1 LEITYPPNNFEAD
14 KVSITLQFKL
24 WCEAAS
30 YRLTANLLDIAE
42 KTNLQQK
49 QLGQEFSE
57 EIPLYI
63 GYNQIQLTVVTKNG
77 EKIVKSWGVS
87 RKVYG
92 NVSVAAPATKS
103 VITPRERGVEPQLWA
118 VVVGVSE
125 YANRAI
131 PSLRFADQD
140 ALAFAEF
147 LQKPE
152 GGGFQ
157 RDHIQVLVN
166 KDATLANLK
175 QALVEFL
182 AQAID
187 KDLVM
192 IFFAGHGAPDPA
204 RPMNLFMLTHD
215 TDPARLGTTAYP
227 MWEIQTL
234 LMRQLSAKR
243 IVVFSDACHSGGI
256 SVDFAARGVNPTQS
270 NPINQYLGDVARSKE
285 GIVVFTAS
293 AAGEVSQE
301 YPELGHGVFTY
312 YLLEGMK
319 GEADLNN
326 DYTVTINELMQ
337 YVEDQVKRKTK
348 GAQNPTRS
356 QTMFD
361 KDLTISKIAH

>member
-1 LEITYPPNNFEAD
+1 MT
-14 KVSITLQFKL
+14 
-24 WCEAAS
+24 
-30 YRLTANLLDIAE
+30 
-42 KTNLQQK
+42 KT
-49 QLGQEFSE
+49 
-57 EIPLYI
+57 
-63 GYNQIQLTVVTKNG
+63 
-77 EKIVKSWGVS
+77 WGVS

-92 NVSVAAPATKS
+92 AISVGPVSKPASKD
-103 VITPRERGVEPQLWA
+103 RGVEPQLWA

-125 YANRAI
+125 YASKSI
-131 PSLRFADQD
+131 PSLRFADRD
-140 ALAFAEF
+140 AESFAEF

-157 RDHIQVLVN
+157 PDHMRVLID

-204 RPMNLFMLTHD
+204 RPMNLYLLTHD
-215 TDPARLGTTAYP
+215 TDPSRPGTTAYP
-227 MWEIQTL
+227 MWELQTL
-234 LMRQLSAKR
+234 LTRQLTAKR

-256 SVDFAARGVNPTQS
+256 SLDFGTRGVNTAES
-270 NPINQYLGDVARSKE
+270 NQINQYLADLARAKE
-285 GIVVFTAS
+285 GIVIFTAS

-301 YPELGHGVFTY
+301 FPELGHGVFTY
-312 YLLEGMK
+312 YLIEGMK

-337 YVEDQVKRKTK
+337 YVEDQVKRKTR

-356 QTMFD
+356 QTIYD